1 MGTYPKEVFRK
12 SLHMIGV
19 AGVIV
24 WFYTLDD
31 WRQSITVTLA
41 ITVVIYPMLYLG
53 SRIPG
58 MTEFFNAR
66 KKGEYAKSFAALFL
80 TYIMVAAVCWGYFN
94 QRILGVA
101 SFMAWGPGDAA
112 AALVGKRYGKHKI
125 GRKKAKTLEG
135 STAMFVLSL
144 FNVLFVLYLSGL
156 FSIPALILVSLIT
169 AIVTTITELKV
180 LGGYDTLFCP
190 LAAMTV
196 LCISYMIIL

>member
-12 SLHMIGV
+12 ALHMLGV
-19 AGVIV
+19 AGVVV

-31 WRQSITVTLA
+31 WRQSVTITLVA
-41 ITVVIYPMLYLG
+41 TVVIYPLIYLC
-53 SRIPG
+53 SKIPG

-80 TYIMVAAVCWGYFN
+80 TYVMVAVVCWGFLG

-101 SFMAWGPGDAA
+101 SFLAWGPGDAA
-112 AALVGKRYGKHKI
+112 AALVGKRYGRRKI
-125 GRKKAKTLEG
+125 GRKKSKTLEG
-135 STAMFVLSL
+135 STAMFILSL
-144 FNVLFVLYLSGL
+144 FNVMFVLFLSGL
-156 FSIPALILVSLIT
+156 FSIPVVIFISLVT

-196 LCISYMIIL
+196 LCIFYMIL